1 MFYEN
6 FERICRENETTPSA
20 VGLALGLNKSTPSA
34 WKRNRTI
41 PKEPELKQMSELLG
55 CTVADFFAPVGS
67 FEEAVNNIKSKYELG
82 EGAQITIYEPQDDTR
97 DENVAEMLRVYGK
110 CSTPRLRTQF
120 MTMVYRFEDE
130 AIVNQERE

>member
-1 MFYEN
+1 
-6 FERICRENETTPSA
+6 
-20 VGLALGLNKSTPSA
+20 
-34 WKRNRTI
+34 
-41 PKEPELKQMSELLG
+41 MSELLG